1 MSKDVIMQIVTV
13 IGGLALFLYGM
24 KLMSNSLE
32 AAAGAKFKNILNW
45 VTKNRIVGVATG
57 ALITAVIQSSSAT
70 TVMVVGLVNSGLLK
84 LAQAVSVVMGAN
96 IGTTITGLII
106 ALKVNDIAPIAIALG
121 VFIIMGSKRDK
132 TRHTGQIIAGL
143 GILFLGMNTMSGVLK
158 PLAGTEAASNLLASI
173 ENPLIGILIGLAMTA
188 IVQSSSATTG
198 TVIMLGGTGLL
209 PLHIGLFI
217 IFGAEIGTC
226 VTSLLAS
233 IGASKSARQVSI
245 VHFSFNI
252 VGTLLFSAITLIPP
266 GALSEKPYLLFLE
279 SLIMN
284 DVGKQLAIAHII
296 FNASTAL
303 LLLPF
308 IKYLVKWANFIIPLK
323 DEELSSKRLIY
334 VNEQIFSMPHIA
346 VEQTRKEVERMANL
360 ALENYKLSVD
370 MFLERNI
377 KNTEKIKKNEELINF
392 LNHEL
397 TKYLVKINT
406 LKLESNDR
414 KLIGSFFHIVNDI
427 ERIGDHAENIMEFS
441 MPFIEEKKMFSEDAV
456 DELRKLTAEVEKVIE
471 SSIKYFIA
479 QTYDPGEI
487 DRINDLEDKVD
498 DAVEQFKNN
507 HIDRLNDGICTPT
520 SGMLFVNMLSD
531 LERVSDHACN
541 IVTSLHV
548 KKLQSSS
555 T

>member
-1 MSKDVIMQIVTV
+1 MSKDVIMQVVTV

-24 KLMSNSLE
+24 KLMSGSLE
-32 AAAGAKFKNILNW
+32 AAAGSRFKNILNW
-45 VTKNRIVGVATG
+45 VTKNRFVGVATG
-57 ALITAVIQSSSAT
+57 AFITAVIQSSSAT

-106 ALKVNDIAPIAIALG
+106 ALKVNDIAPVAIAIG
-121 VFIIMGSKRDK
+121 VFVIMGAKKDR

-143 GILFLGMNTMSGVLK
+143 GILFLGMNTMSGILK
-158 PLAGTEAASNLLASI
+158 PLAGTEAAANILSSI

-209 PLHIGLFI
+209 PLHIGIFI

-245 VHFSFNI
+245 IHFSFNI

-266 GALSEKPYLLFLE
+266 GALSEKPYLVFLGN
-279 SLIMN
+279 LIEN

-303 LLLPF
+303 ILLPF
-308 IKYLVKWANFIIPLK
+308 IKYLVKWANLIIPLK
-323 DEELSSKRLIY
+323 EDEGLSSKRLIY
-334 VNEQIFSMPHIA
+334 VNEQVFSMPHIA
-346 VEQTRKEVERMANL
+346 VQQTRLEVERMAGL
-360 ALENYKLSVD
+360 ALDNYKLSVD
-370 MFLERNI
+370 MFLNRNT
-377 KNTEKIKKNEELINF
+377 KNVDKIKKNEEIINF

-397 TKYLVKINT
+397 TKYLVKVNA
-406 LKLESNDR
+406 LKLEGDDR
-414 KLIGSFFHIVNDI
+414 KLIGSLFHIVNDI

-441 MPFIEEKKMFSEDAV
+441 LPFIEEKKMFSQEAV
-456 DELRKLTAEVEKVIE
+456 DELKNLTKDVEHVIQ
-471 SSIKYFIA
+471 SSIEYLKA
-479 QTYDPGEI
+479 HTYNQAEI
-487 DRINDLEDKVD
+487 DRIDAREEEVD
-498 DAVEQFKNN
+498 EAVEQFKDN
-507 HIDRLNDGICTPT
+507 HIERLNEGVCTPT

-531 LERVSDHACN
+531 LERISDHANN
-541 IVTSLHV
+541 IVTSLHT
-548 KKLQSSS
+548 KK
-555 T
+555 TVTN